1 MPEPA
6 FPHFSLVALQAG
18 AVFLYGGYYK
28 KKVAMQQFDSHKDK
42 AAVEEL
48 SETGV
53 LCRHSR
59 RTLSFLWPDSL
70 FFSRRSS
77 SGESCSRPAR
87 VSRGPVEYEQNH
99 LYSELAR
106 AGFRVSE

>member
-48 SETGV
+48 SETGIEY
-53 LCRHSR
+53 RD
-59 RTLSFLWPDSL
+59 LWHAK
-70 FFSRRSS
+70 
-77 SGESCSRPAR
+77 E
-87 VSRGPVEYEQNH
+87 
-99 LYSELAR
+99 
-106 AGFRVSE
+106 

>member
-28 KKVAMQQFDSHKDK
+28 TKVVSQLFDSHKDRTE
-42 AAVEEL
+42 VEEL

-53 LCRHSR
+53 EVGRMRLEPAQRGSNKTARQRLFVRPLADVDERLSR
-59 RTLSFLWPDSL
+59 SIA
-70 FFSRRSS
+70 S
-77 SGESCSRPAR
+77 SGTLTQR
-87 VSRGPVEYEQNH
+87 
-99 LYSELAR
+99 L
-106 AGFRVSE
+106 